1 MRRVTP
7 GAAGS
12 TGPARRAG
20 RAVPATAA
28 VGVRSADRRRA
39 VGRLV
44 ATVLLARLT
53 AALLV
58 TLLRASL
65 LTLLA
70 LLPLRRLG
78 TTLLGT
84 ALIPADLWVGS
95 LGVVLVLR

>member
-1 MRRVTP
+1 VS
-7 GAAGS
+7 GLL
-12 TGPARRAG
+12 
-20 RAVPATAA
+20 TAA
-28 VGVRSADRRRA
+28 VLLA
-39 VGRLV
+39 RLV